1 VPCARWVVDGNI
13 WTSSGVAA
21 GMDMTYAFVSRLNS
35 TIADRA
41 VNIIEYEPH
50 KDPSWDPFCEI
61 WNTTSGGTL
70 HTMSI

>member
-1 VPCARWVVDGNI
+1 
-13 WTSSGVAA
+13 
-21 GMDMTYAFVSRLNS
+21 MDMTYAFVSRLNS